1 MSRYLWILKLIL
13 IQIKNTANEE
23 LSLSTHYIPFIQQWH
38 PWKRRVMTTLVPF
51 FPKVYSCFH
60 LRQLPWEPLIPP
72 SKPDALGSFP
82 PFLYSIKAFVLLSIW
97 QPGRPTEFQAKDYL
111 KKPCLQKKKNQ
122 TRKNMSIESYRNIL
136 KARVRFSSTL
146 EDFRTQSLPT
156 EREREREHVRQQ
168 LSKASF
174 TSPSAR
180 FKEKP
185 CYFAF
190 Q

>member
-51 FPKVYSCFH
+51 FLKVYSCFH

-72 SKPDALGSFP
+72 SKPDALGPFP

-97 QPGRPTEFQAKDYL
+97 QPGRPSEFQAKDYL
-111 KKPCLQKKKNQ
+111 KKPCLKKKKKKQ
-122 TRKNMSIESYRNIL
+122 ERIWAL
-136 KARVRFSSTL
+136 
-146 EDFRTQSLPT
+146 SLIGI
-156 EREREREHVRQQ
+156 
-168 LSKASF
+168 F
-174 TSPSAR
+174 
-180 FKEKP
+180 
-185 CYFAF
+185 
-190 Q
+190 